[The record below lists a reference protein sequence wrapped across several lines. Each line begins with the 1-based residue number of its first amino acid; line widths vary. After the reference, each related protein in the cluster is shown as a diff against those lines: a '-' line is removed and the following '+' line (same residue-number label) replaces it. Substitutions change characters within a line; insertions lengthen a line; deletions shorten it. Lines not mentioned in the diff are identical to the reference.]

1 MQKYKKV
8 AKYVHSGQKMG
19 RNVINSI
26 AKSKNKR
33 TILKFVR
40 SFFRILAH
48 CNIFAIYLSTSFY
61 EYISKFHLRML

>member
-1 MQKYKKV
+1 MQLCNDVKSPIQFFPNIDVNYIFFLKCNINRHPKMQKYKKV

-33 TILKFVR
+33 ILKFV
-40 SFFRILAH
+40 
-48 CNIFAIYLSTSFY
+48 
-61 EYISKFHLRML
+61 